1 MLSVS
6 QWSIFEGETM
16 TIKFESS
23 VIFVKDIAVSRRFYE
38 GLLDQKVAMDFGPN
52 VSFEGGFTLWQ
63 VAHAYEMIFAAPASD
78 TAPLGRKNIELYFE
92 TDMLDAIFA
101 RVTEAQVPLLHPPY
115 EQPWGQC
122 AFRIYDPDG
131 HIVELGEAM
140 RVVVIRLLASGLSL
154 EEAAQRTGMPLEVM
168 REMAQN

>member
-1 MLSVS
+1 
-6 QWSIFEGETM
+6 M

-23 VIFVKDIAVSRRFYE
+23 VIFVKDIDVARRFYE
-38 GLLDQKVAMDFGPN
+38 DLLEQKVAMDFGPN
-52 VSFEGGFTLWQ
+52 VGFESGFALWQ
-63 VAHAYEMIFAAPASD
+63 VDHAYEMMFNPFESD
-78 TAPLGRKNIELYFE
+78 PTPLGRKNIELYFE
-92 TDMLDAIFA
+92 TDMLDTVFA

-115 EQPWGQC
+115 EQPWGQR

-154 EEAAQRTGMPLEVM
+154 EEAAQRTGMPLEVV